1 MEFGLRDRMHVV
13 GTAILQIF
21 LNRSEGGY
29 EGSLRR
35 CECGGRAR
43 FVEFRAKRV
52 RTVLGEVLLRRAYY
66 HCRSCRQGS
75 LPLDRTWNMEKTG
88 YSPGFQ
94 RVTSRIGAQESFE
107 MSSRDLQ
114 EIGGIEVSAK
124 EVERISEQ
132 VGQELLRVEQSLCD
146 RVFSEEEGEE
156 VIDLAAHRAP
166 VEKAYF
172 AVDGTGVP
180 VTAEEVA
187 GRKGKGPDGR
197 ARTREA
203 KLGCLFTQT
212 KLDERGRPVRDE
224 LATTYVGGI
233 QTAEE
238 FGRDLY
244 AEVERRGLSTA
255 KTQIVLG
262 DGAVW
267 IWELATEHFPGAIQ
281 IVDLYHAREHVWNV
295 GKALYE
301 GHDKRMKRWVSARL
315 DELDRGDIPKLVKAF
330 GRVAPQS
337 EKAAEILRKETEYFR
352 KNRNRMRY
360 DSFRAQGL
368 FVGSGVVEA
377 ACKSVIGKRLKQS
390 GMRWSVKGANAI
402 IALRRCL
409 LSNQWEDFWA
419 DRASG

>member
-1 MEFGLRDRMHVV
+1 MEFGLRDRMHEV
-13 GTAILQIF
+13 GAAILQSF
-21 LNRSEGGY
+21 LNRSDGGY
-29 EGSLRR
+29 EGPLRR
-35 CECGGRAR
+35 CGCGGRAR

-52 RTVLGEVLLRRAYY
+52 RTVLGEVVMRRAYY
-66 HCRSCRQGS
+66 HCQSCHQGS
-75 LPLDRTWNMEKTG
+75 VPLDRIWRMEKTG

-107 MSSRDLQ
+107 MGSRDLL

-132 VGQELLRVEQSLCD
+132 VGQELLNVERSLCN
-146 RVFSEEEGEE
+146 RVFSEEEEE
-156 VIDLAAHRAP
+156 VIQLASHRDP

-180 VTAEEVA
+180 VTTEESA

-212 KLDERGRPVRDE
+212 KRDERGRPVRDE
-224 LATTYVGGI
+224 LSTTYVGGI

-238 FGRDLY
+238 FGRDLF
-244 AEVERRGLSTA
+244 AEAERRGFSTA

-267 IWELATEHFPGAIQ
+267 IWELATEHFPGALQ
-281 IVDLYHAREHVWNV
+281 IVDLYHAREHVWSV
-295 GKALYE
+295 GKSLYE
-301 GHDKRMKRWVSARL
+301 GQDKRLKRWVGARL
-315 DELDRGDIPKLVKAF
+315 DELDRGNIPALVKAF
-330 GRVAPQS
+330 GRVAPPS
-337 EKAAEILRKETEYFR
+337 EKAAESVRKETEYFR
-352 KNRNRMRY
+352 KNRDRMRY
-360 DSFRAQGL
+360 DSFRDQGL

-419 DRASG
+419 ERACG

>member
-1 MEFGLRDRMHVV
+1 MEFGLRDRMHEV
-13 GTAILQIF
+13 GAAILQIF
-21 LNRSEGGY
+21 LNRSDGGY
-29 EGSLRR
+29 EGPLRR
-35 CECGGRAR
+35 CECGSQAR
-43 FVEFRAKRV
+43 FVEFRTKRV
-52 RTVLGEVLLRRAYY
+52 RTVLGEVRMRRAYY
-66 HCRSCRQGS
+66 HCRSCHQGS
-75 LPLDRTWNMEKTG
+75 VPLDRAWKMERTG

-107 MSSRDLQ
+107 MSSRDLL
-114 EIGGIEVSAK
+114 EIGGIEASPK

-132 VGQELLRVEQSLCD
+132 VGEDLLSVEQSLCD
-146 RVFSEEEGEE
+146 RVFSEKKEEA
-156 VIDLAAHRAP
+156 VIELVAHRAP

-180 VTAEEVA
+180 VTTEESA
-187 GRKGKGPDGR
+187 GRRGKGPDGR

-212 KLDERGRPVRDE
+212 KLDERGRPARDE
-224 LATTYVGGI
+224 MSTTYVGSV

-238 FGRDLY
+238 FGKALY
-244 AEVERRGLSTA
+244 AESERRGLSTA

-267 IWELATEHFPGAIQ
+267 IWELAAEHFPKAVQ

-301 GHDKRMKRWVSARL
+301 GHDKRLKRWVGARL
-315 DELDRGDIPKLVKAF
+315 DELDRGDIPKLIKAF
-330 GRVAPQS
+330 GRVAPPS
-337 EKAAEILRKETEYFR
+337 EKAAEIVRKETEYFR
-352 KNRNRMRY
+352 KNRDRMRY
-360 DSFRAQGL
+360 DSFRERGL

-419 DRASG
+419 NRACG